1 MIFLTAQQVIATPAS
16 SFTQDDMI
24 RAIPVEMK
32 LFGRYFILRTQSSG
46 KHAGIL
52 DDPRLLGAL
61 NQFSLRLNATLL
73 IPEIKEVKQPTRA
86 KSRNHTSTTAVGNY
100 SIRIALHGFRRDK
113 EAISKTLSSAGLFLQ
128 HPSAAEVLPEVEY
141 DNPHYLL
148 RPGAKMPTVDELS
161 MESDSNTPWHKDLE
175 DETRSSNLLR
185 MFESAGADGGVLA
198 DLKAT
203 PSPRLR
209 SVLMT

>member
-1 MIFLTAQQVIATPAS
+1 
-16 SFTQDDMI
+16 MI
-24 RAIPVEMK
+24 RAIPVDMK
-32 LFGRYFILRTQSSG
+32 LFGRYFILRTQASG

-52 DDPRLLGAL
+52 DDSRLLETIHH
-61 NQFSLRLNATLL
+61 FSLRLNATLF
-73 IPEIKEVKQPTRA
+73 IPEIKEVKQPTRTS
-86 KSRNHTSTTAVGNY
+86 SRNHTSTNAVGNY

-113 EAISKTLSSAGLFLQ
+113 EAIGKSLSMAGLFLQ

-148 RPGAKMPTVDELS
+148 RPGAKMPAIEDLS
-161 MESDSNTPWHKDLE
+161 MESDSNTPWQKDLE

-185 MFESAGADGGVLA
+185 MFESAGADGGVVA